1 MHRRTVASLQC
12 QDDTLLFHFCMLS
25 ENKLTKFKIIK
36 VIGFAELFYPILTNW
51 NTFDF
56 FFFTFLQDDAVPR
69 LGLFS

>member
-1 MHRRTVASLQC
+1 
-12 QDDTLLFHFCMLS
+12 MLS